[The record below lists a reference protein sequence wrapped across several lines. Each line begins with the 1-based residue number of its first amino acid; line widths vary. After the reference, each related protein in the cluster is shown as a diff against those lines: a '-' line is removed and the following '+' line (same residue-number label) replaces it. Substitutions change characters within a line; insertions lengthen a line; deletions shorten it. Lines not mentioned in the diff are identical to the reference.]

1 VETTDKR
8 TPDWYIKWTAS
19 IIIIASMSVRGIDG
33 YQLLDISLSTAGVG
47 LWLVVS
53 LMWND
58 RALIVVN
65 GVGLMLLLRNLANI
79 LLA

>member
-1 VETTDKR
+1 METTDKR